1 MIKQTGLTLSG
12 TSSNF
17 VNNLFDYTVN
27 WTPVSSITIINWPW
41 SLLGNTNFHYR
52 NTDVICININFLM
65 LPMHKYH
72 GGLSLAEINLGL
84 AFI

>member
-1 MIKQTGLTLSG
+1 MPSG
-12 TSSNF
+12 TSFNF
-17 VNNLFDYTVN
+17 VYNLFDYTLN
-27 WTPVSSITIINWPW
+27 WTPVSPITIINWPR
-41 SLLGNTNFHYR
+41 SLSGNTNLHYR

-65 LPMHKYH
+65 LRMHKYH